1 MKSIISRRGFGKTVG
16 VSVIGGL
23 MAHPGTALAS
33 PPPATASPKRMTTVM
48 RELISSCSAR
58 LPGEHRGEE
67 KMPA

>member
-16 VSVIGGL
+16 AGVIGGL
-23 MAHPGTALAS
+23 MAQPGAALAT
-33 PPPATASPKRMTTVM
+33 PPATASPKRMTTVM